1 MSNKG
6 FLEIWCEIGA
16 DDLADYRA
24 WITKEHIADRTFL
37 PGWLGARFCTDVTNE
52 LAHFFLYA
60 TEDKSVFSAEPY
72 LNVLNNPSPWTRRI
86 MPKFGPFDRALG
98 EQLFKLGNGYGAYM
112 MVSRIR
118 DASVINRVLDELDP
132 IKKDIHAVMVLSL
145 ETESDAA
152 DVHTRMFAP
161 KLGIPEDPATG
172 SASGGLG
179 AYLIENRIIEA
190 TLPTTYITA
199 EQGIEAGRPST
210 LYIEVDGS
218 AGDISMVRVG
228 GEVVPLIE
236 GVMSW

>member
-6 FLEIWCEIGA
+6 FLAIWCEISA

-37 PGWLGARFCTDVTNE
+37 PGWLGARFCIDVTNE

-60 TEDKSVFSAEPY
+60 TEDKGVFSAEPY

-118 DASVINRVLDELDP
+118 DASIINIPHVQ
-132 IKKDIHAVMVLSL
+132 A
-145 ETESDAA
+145 
-152 DVHTRMFAP
+152 
-161 KLGIPEDPATG
+161 KLGKF
-172 SASGGLG
+172 
-179 AYLIENRIIEA
+179 IE
-190 TLPTTYITA
+190 LP
-199 EQGIEAGRPST
+199 
-210 LYIEVDGS
+210 
-218 AGDISMVRVG
+218 
-228 GEVVPLIE
+228 EVVSVRLMKLDRSATDIKSQEKTMRKSVE
-236 GVMSW
+236 GDFHYLLVVEAISERGGINAQENVVNIIRIAFPQAERSDSSVRKVIYGETAFEGPSSL